1 MRARAVVAD
10 RRIVRSPTA
19 ESDLIDIWC
28 NVALDGPAA
37 ADRLLN
43 AIAERIWQLA
53 LFPDSGPARPDI
65 AKDARVLT
73 VGNYLV
79 LYRQNREEIEI
90 VRIVYGARDVTT
102 LL

>member
-1 MRARAVVAD
+1 MAD
-10 RRIVRSPTA
+10 WRIVRSPTA

-28 NVALDGPAA
+28 NVALDSRVA
-37 ADRLLN
+37 ADRLLD

-65 AKDARVLT
+65 ARDARVLT
-73 VGNYLV
+73 VGNYII
-79 LYRQNREEIEI
+79 LYRQSRDEIEI
-90 VRIVYGARDVTT
+90 ARIVHGSRDVTT